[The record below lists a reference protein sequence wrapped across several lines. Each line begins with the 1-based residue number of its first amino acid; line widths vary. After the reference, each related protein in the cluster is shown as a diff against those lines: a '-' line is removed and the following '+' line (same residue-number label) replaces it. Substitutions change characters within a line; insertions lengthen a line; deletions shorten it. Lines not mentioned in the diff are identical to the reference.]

1 MNRFIATAAVV
12 VALLAC
18 EYAHAQ
24 VYGQGN
30 GLGYGLNKYG
40 RIRIYTP
47 DTSGTV
53 QLNRASILLALSKT
67 NVGDYTEDANSVSGP
82 AITAA
87 GPSPRTG
94 TVLFDNSYNSA
105 QPKIKVRL
113 TTYTWPTDPFVI
125 ARYTVINDTTVS
137 YPLYLG
143 VAVSPEPG
151 GAYGGETVTYDA
163 TKNVAYFFKSGTAMY
178 MGIKLVS
185 GSPYSFHVLDYGVYS
200 PSDPSSDAADD
211 STRYNMTALAGFDN
225 TLTVG
230 VNGSIYNLH
239 VGKVTIAV
247 GDSSSFTAAY
257 VYGTTVNALLAA
269 ADSAA
274 ARYKKVFTSIQQT
287 SQAVPRTTALL
298 QNYPNP
304 FNPATVIEF
313 QLHHAGEVSLRVYDV
328 LGREV
333 AVLASGTLSA
343 GSYRVPFDARQL
355 ASGIYYYRLVAG
367 SFAESKRMLLV
378 K

>member
-151 GAYGGETVTYDA
+151 G
-163 TKNVAYFFKSGTAMY
+163 
-178 MGIKLVS
+178 
-185 GSPYSFHVLDYGVYS
+185 GVRRR
-200 PSDPSSDAADD
+200 D
-211 STRYNMTALAGFDN
+211 
-225 TLTVG
+225 
-230 VNGSIYNLH
+230 
-239 VGKVTIAV
+239 
-247 GDSSSFTAAY
+247 GD
-257 VYGTTVNALLAA
+257 
-269 ADSAA
+269 
-274 ARYKKVFTSIQQT
+274 I
-287 SQAVPRTTALL
+287 
-298 QNYPNP
+298 
-304 FNPATVIEF
+304 
-313 QLHHAGEVSLRVYDV
+313 
-328 LGREV
+328 
-333 AVLASGTLSA
+333 
-343 GSYRVPFDARQL
+343 
-355 ASGIYYYRLVAG
+355 
-367 SFAESKRMLLV
+367 
-378 K
+378 